1 MQSHLVPSIS
11 PPILFFHRCGPR
23 APLSCVQ
30 RSPRF
35 LVAYVWFAIE
45 QAMASW
51 YRLRAAS
58 IQSAK
63 LHLFNIEEILDQS
76 FCINA
81 FWQSSV
87 AATVVGNDSALEV
100 GSLSRVEAG
109 SAMDR
114 IHVRVLGERIR
125 LRKKTHRP
133 KVAGY
138 FLPRAKRVCVRR
150 PLPELP
156 PWASAETKTFLG
168 KYHR

>member
-1 MQSHLVPSIS
+1 MFPELPM
-11 PPILFFHRCGPR
+11 
-23 APLSCVQ
+23 SCVY
-30 RSPRF
+30 RSLRF
-35 LVAYVWFAIE
+35 SIAYAWFAIE

-100 GSLSRVEAG
+100 GSLSRVQAG
-109 SAMDR
+109 PAMDR
-114 IHVRVLGERIR
+114 IHVRVLGERI
-125 LRKKTHRP
+125 
-133 KVAGY
+133 
-138 FLPRAKRVCVRR
+138 F
-150 PLPELP
+150 
-156 PWASAETKTFLG
+156 
-168 KYHR
+168 

>member
-1 MQSHLVPSIS
+1 
-11 PPILFFHRCGPR
+11 
-23 APLSCVQ
+23 
-30 RSPRF
+30 
-35 LVAYVWFAIE
+35 
-45 QAMASW
+45 MASW

-63 LHLFNIEEILDQS
+63 LNLFNIEEILDQS

-114 IHVRVLGERIR
+114 IHVRVLEERIR

-138 FLPRAKRVCVRR
+138 FLPRAKRVCVSL
-150 PLPELP
+150 PLPKLP
-156 PWASAETKTFLG
+156 PWASAETKTFMR

>member
-1 MQSHLVPSIS
+1 M
-11 PPILFFHRCGPR
+11 
-23 APLSCVQ
+23 SCVY
-30 RSPRF
+30 RSLRF
-35 LVAYVWFAIE
+35 SVAYAWFAIE

-63 LHLFNIEEILDQS
+63 LNLFNIEEILNQG
-76 FCINA
+76 FCVNA

-87 AATVVGNDSALEV
+87 AATVVGNDSALEL

-109 SAMDR
+109 SAMDK
-114 IHVRVLGERIR
+114 IHVRVLGKRIR
-125 LRKKTHRP
+125 LRKKTHCP

-138 FLPRAKRVCVRR
+138 FLPRAKRVCVRL
-150 PLPELP
+150 PLPKLP
-156 PWASAETKTFLG
+156 PWASAETKTFMR